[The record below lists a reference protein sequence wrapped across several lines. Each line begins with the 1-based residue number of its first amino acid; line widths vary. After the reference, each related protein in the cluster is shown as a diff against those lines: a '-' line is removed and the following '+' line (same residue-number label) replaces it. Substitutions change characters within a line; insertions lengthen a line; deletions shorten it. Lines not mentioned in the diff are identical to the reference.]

1 MTKIT
6 SLILLIFFLFI
17 GFLLSVLPIKVPDGI
32 DKIYH
37 FAGFYSVTVFSIYVI
52 TKFFGKKKINSY
64 FVFILIIGAGL
75 ATLSELIQ
83 DGAVLRNCNSDD
95 WITNLAGVGS
105 ATLVMYLSNLRLTR
119 KLELFDQETSEN
131 L

>member
-95 WITNLAGVGS
+95 WITNLAGVSS
-105 ATLVMYLSNLRLTR
+105 ATLIMYLSNLRVTR